1 MKNETFDKL
10 KWIAIFFVPATATLI
25 STIGGKVGW
34 EFTDTAVLIINALG
48 FYIGSLLGVSNKTY
62 NKMNEMNDSSHY

>member
-10 KWIAIFFVPATATLI
+10 KWIAIFFVPTTATLI

-62 NKMNEMNDSSHY
+62 NKMNDSSQ